1 MLGRFDGDPLAGEK
15 AAAIFDSLKASVD
28 CRRSGILGGIGS
40 RPFLVPVLLLLWQDF
55 VPWDIGV
62 FHGAFVVEKNMLWYN
77 CPMGKKRRSKE
88 FKNNSQVIDMEEA
101 RRQRLEKRRA
111 EREKEELKAKESARQ
126 KTRGK
131 MAIRRSRNRRR
142 ALIGIVVV
150 LIGVAIAFTVIH
162 IASLKKE
169 QSDVKAQKEE
179 LEKEKQQLMKEL
191 EDIGDLQNLEE
202 QARDQLRLIKK
213 GETIYIFPEEITN
226 ADEDDTDADN

>member
-1 MLGRFDGDPLAGEK
+1 M
-15 AAAIFDSLKASVD
+15 
-28 CRRSGILGGIGS
+28 
-40 RPFLVPVLLLLWQDF
+40 
-55 VPWDIGV
+55 
-62 FHGAFVVEKNMLWYN
+62 
-77 CPMGKKRRSKE
+77 
-88 FKNNSQVIDMEEA
+88 
-101 RRQRLEKRRA
+101 
-111 EREKEELKAKESARQ
+111 
-126 KTRGK
+126 
-131 MAIRRSRNRRR
+131 
-142 ALIGIVVV
+142 IGIVVV